1 MMTKGE
7 VAAYLGMANVMM
19 AEAMKSS
26 NDEDNDIMDKV
37 REALLQAQ
45 IWMTQEALKEVINN
59 DGSGQEEA

>member
-1 MMTKGE
+1 MMSKGE